1 MNIRRLR
8 RILLSLCLLAIVIIT
23 YTGFRINH
31 YASQFSDRPSD
42 AAIILGAAIQQDK
55 PSPVF
60 QARIDHGVDLYHG
73 GKVKVLIFT
82 GGIGAGKTLAEA
94 EVAKTYAITQ
104 GVSSKDIFTE
114 SQSRITYENLQEAKI
129 LLDAAQLET
138 VLLIS
143 DPLHMKR
150 AMTMAEDLNI
160 KASSSPTPF
169 SRYQSRRT
177 RTGFLVR
184 EIFYYSGY
192 LLFK

>member
-177 RTGFLVR
+177 RTGFLAR
-184 EIFYYSGY
+184 EIFYYLGY